1 MNYMPTRMSGAEFV
15 DVSSLGGPRFLVTVD
30 TEEEFDWSAPFS
42 RHNHGTAH
50 VPSINNFQILCEKN
64 GINPLYLIDYPIAN
78 DPFAINLLGEFAA
91 LNRATIGVQLHPWVN
106 PPFDEELS
114 GYNSFACNLS
124 RDLEWNKLS
133 NLHACIVKN
142 FGVRPDI
149 YRAGRYGA
157 GPETPQMLA
166 ELGICFDTSTR
177 SNFNYASEGGPDYSN
192 APLNPYWISP
202 NTLVELPVTTVFSGG
217 LRRMGAVLY
226 NDLFSSQTSKALLS
240 RAGLLERI
248 ALTPEGIPLSKAIE
262 GIDCALEQ
270 GVSILNFS
278 MHSPSLEPGHTG
290 YVRDSDELDRL
301 YKWWEGVFAHLKL
314 RGVTPVSVAEIKQAI
329 F

>member
-1 MNYMPTRMSGAEFV
+1 MNYMPARMSGPEFV

-42 RHNHGTAH
+42 RNNHGTSH
-50 VPSINNFQILCEKN
+50 VPSINSFQILCEKN
-64 GINPLYLIDYPIAN
+64 GVSPLYLIDYPIAN
-78 DPFAINLLGEFAA
+78 DPIAIHLLGEYAA
-91 LNRATIGVQLHPWVN
+91 LNKAAIGVQLHPWVN
-106 PPFDEELS
+106 PPFEEELS
-114 GYNSFACNLS
+114 AYNSFACNLS
-124 RDLEWNKLS
+124 RDLEWSKLS

-166 ELGICFDTSTR
+166 ELGICFDTSVR
-177 SNFNYASEGGPDYSN
+177 SNFNYTAEGGPDYSN
-192 APLNPYWISP
+192 ASLNPYWVLPS
-202 NTLVELPVTTVFSGG
+202 TLVELPLTSVFSGG
-217 LRRMGAVLY
+217 LRRMGAKLY
-226 NDLFSSQTSKALLS
+226 NELLSSQTSKALLS

-248 ALTPEGIPLSKAIE
+248 ALTPEGIPLAKAIE

-290 YVRDSDELDRL
+290 YVRDSDDLDRL
-301 YKWWEGVFAHLKL
+301 YKWWDGVFAHLKL